1 MERTLDTARPST
13 TGTLLPATGR
23 ILVATDGTHD
33 ADGAVRVGLALARR
47 DNVRADLFSVVEPLM
62 RFTPDGLPVPGD
74 ADHLVEITRESCE
87 AALLTQRDRTH
98 PGIREWS
105 FDVAIGPR
113 VETIIANAGQ
123 RHASLILLGL
133 GAHGVS
139 ARLLQRETALRVIRD
154 ASTPVLAVPS
164 HAWGVPHTALAALDF
179 TASSEHAAR
188 TALSL
193 LGREGTLYLAHV
205 TPRTQIPQGDPRTW
219 EEFMRSGIAPK
230 LVAVAHGLEIPP
242 GVRVEYVLLH
252 GEPAHELLA
261 FAEER
266 RIDMIAAGAHGR
278 SALGRLMLG
287 SVSTT
292 LVRKAHCWVLV
303 APADRNAPHVADDT
317 AAPNVW
323 S

>member
-1 MERTLDTARPST
+1 MERTLDTTGPST
-13 TGTLLPATGR
+13 TGTLLPTTGN

-47 DNVRADLFSVVEPLM
+47 DNIRADLFSVVEPLTLY
-62 RFTPDGLPVPGD
+62 TPDGLPLPDD
-74 ADHLVEITRESCE
+74 ADNLVDITRESRE

-98 PGIREWS
+98 PAIREWPY
-105 FDVAIGPR
+105 DIVVGRR
-113 VETIIANAGQ
+113 VETIIATAEK
-123 RHASLILLGL
+123 RHASLVLLGL

-139 ARLLQRETALRVIRD
+139 ARLLQRETALRVIRA
-154 ASTPVLAVPS
+154 ASTPVLALPS

-193 LGREGTLYLAHV
+193 LGGEGTLYLAHV
-205 TPRTQIPQGDPRTW
+205 TPRTPIPQGDPRTW
-219 EEFMRSGIAPK
+219 EEITRSGILPK
-230 LVAVAHGLEIPP
+230 LDAVARRLEVPP
-242 GVRVEYVLLH
+242 GVQIEYVLLH

-261 FAEER
+261 FADER

-278 SALGRLMLG
+278 SALGRLVLG

-292 LVRKAHCWVLV
+292 LLRTAHCWVLV
-303 APADRNAPHVADDT
+303 APADRKAPHVPDAV
-317 AAPNVW
+317 APNVW
-323 S
+323 K

>member
-1 MERTLDTARPST
+1 MERTFDTSCPST

-23 ILVATDGTHD
+23 ILVATDGTRD

-47 DNVRADLFSVVEPLM
+47 DKIRTDLFSVVEPLTL
-62 RFTPDGLPVPGD
+62 FTPDGLPVPAD
-74 ADHLVEITRESCE
+74 ADQLVDITRESRQAE
-87 AALLTQRDRTH
+87 LLTQRDRTH
-98 PGIREWS
+98 PGIREWP

-113 VETIIANAGQ
+113 VETIVANAEQ

-139 ARLLQRETALRVIRD
+139 ARLMQRETALRVIRA
-154 ASTPVLAVPS
+154 ASTPVLALPS

-193 LGREGTLYLAHV
+193 LGGQGTLYLAHV
-205 TPRTQIPQGDPRTW
+205 TPRTSIPQGDPRTW
-219 EEFMRSGIAPK
+219 EEFMRTGISPK
-230 LVAVAHGLEIPP
+230 LVAVARGLEIPP
-242 GVRVEYVLLH
+242 GVQVEYVLLH

-261 FAEER
+261 FADER
-266 RIDMIAAGAHGR
+266 RIDLIAVGAHGR

-292 LVRKAHCWVLV
+292 LVRTAHRWVLV
-303 APADRNAPHVADDT
+303 APADRNAPPVSDD
-317 AAPNVW
+317 AASPNVW

>member
-1 MERTLDTARPST
+1 MERTFDTTRPST
-13 TGTLLPATGR
+13 TGTLLPTTGR
-23 ILVATDGTHD
+23 ILVASDGTHD

-47 DNVRADLFSVVEPLM
+47 DNIQADLFSVVEPLTL
-62 RFTPDGLPVPGD
+62 FTPDGVPLP
-74 ADHLVEITRESCE
+74 ADTDDLVDITRESRE
-87 AALLTQRDRTH
+87 AALLAQRDRTH
-98 PGIREWS
+98 PAIREWP
-105 FDVAIGPR
+105 FDIAIGPR
-113 VETIIANAGQ
+113 VETIVANAE
-123 RHASLILLGL
+123 RRRASLVLLGL

-139 ARLLQRETALRVIRD
+139 ARLMQRETALRVIRA
-154 ASTPVLAVPS
+154 ASIPVLALPS
-164 HAWGVPHTALAALDF
+164 DAWGVPHTALAAVDF

-205 TPRTQIPQGDPRTW
+205 TPHTPIPQGDPRTW
-219 EEFMRSGIAPK
+219 EEFMRTGITPK
-230 LVAVAHGLEIPP
+230 LVALARGLEIPP
-242 GVRVEYVLLH
+242 EVRVEYVLLH

-266 RIDMIAAGAHGR
+266 RIDMIATGAHGR
-278 SALGRLMLG
+278 SALGRFMLG

-292 LVRKAHCWVLV
+292 LVRKARCWVLV
-303 APADRNAPHVADDT
+303 APADRDAPQTLDDT